1 MSSIG
6 GGEPL
11 TASSPA
17 LAETVTALSK
27 EIRDLRRSARVR
39 AVIEQAKGV
48 LVQRHGIAL
57 DEAFD
62 KLRTTS
68 QQHNV
73 RVVEVAATIVGVA
86 IPEADDDAV
95 PVGEALVEEQ
105 LPVSE
110 ATSGTWK
117 ALRQQPYVRAGV
129 VTAMM
134 DAVAGSTRQGDE
146 AAELLRE
153 ILEPYGVEA
162 VTMYSSSAD
171 DSLRFVGQVGVPGD
185 LISPW
190 RSIPPST
197 NIPYVVTVV
206 ENRALFF
213 GDRQSRFA
221 QFPALARVRSGGYEG
236 IATIPVEDAG
246 SVLGVVGLMWSQPQE
261 FDELRQHGITK
272 HVQRVGSLLMRNV
285 AATDPELDWLNTLL
299 RLHLD
304 PWLLLEAITNSQGSS
319 HDFVVQDA
327 STTVDAGPWIGRR
340 LLEIWPSLADDGTAE
355 SLGTLVRAGGS
366 WSATVGEPSAVPWGI
381 PGSLIRA
388 VRLGQRVVL
397 VWRPGQS

>member
-1 MSSIG
+1 M
-6 GGEPL
+6 
-11 TASSPA
+11 
-17 LAETVTALSK
+17 
-27 EIRDLRRSARVR
+27 
-39 AVIEQAKGV
+39 
-48 LVQRHGIAL
+48 
-57 DEAFD
+57 
-62 KLRTTS
+62 
-68 QQHNV
+68 
-73 RVVEVAATIVGVA
+73 
-86 IPEADDDAV
+86 
-95 PVGEALVEEQ
+95 EEQ

-221 QFPALARVRSGGYEG
+221 QFPALASVRSGGYEG

-304 PWLLLEAITNSQGSS
+304 PWLLLEAITNSQGIQPRLRGTGRF
-319 HDFVVQDA
+319 HHGGRR
-327 STTVDAGPWIGRR
+327 TVDRTPTAGDLAVLGRR
-340 LLEIWPSLADDGTAE
+340 WHRRVSGHPGPRGWLVERDSGRT
-355 SLGTLVRAGGS
+355 LG
-366 WSATVGEPSAVPWGI
+366 SAMGI

-388 VRLGQRVVL
+388 VRLGQRGSARVAPGSELTRRKPRYQQGRIGFGVSAGQHRVHDARAQPAVGRL
-397 VWRPGQS
+397 RRAVAEARRTERPSTMSRVELTTPSV